1 MGALRP
7 KRGSLATATSKNILL
22 KEGEIF
28 IETPDGGFGSAKG
41 KIKIGDGVTRYA
53 DLGYFLE
60 SGSGINTRVDK
71 STGTVTTSGWSS
83 TVDPDGFYTQ
93 IVSIPNKDIT
103 SGTILINTVAS
114 DSSSDEQVA
123 GYMLI
128 KKIVPTT
135 DGFICYA
142 TTKPTL
148 NVSIDFFY
156 TVLYSDTSLD
166 ITPASIGAIAEPA
179 VSGTN
184 GQVLA
189 TDGQG
194 GTSWVNVQSSG
205 ALSPCGTVTFANLP
219 SISTANVGDMYNVS
233 DAFTST
239 ADFKE
244 GSGHSVPAGANVYKT
259 SDGKWDILAGVIV
272 TGVKGNKE
280 TNYRLG
286 NVNLTP
292 ANIGAASI
300 SEQYAECSTARN
312 VTAKTVTLAG
322 FKLETGARI
331 SVRFTDTGTSNPER
345 GHITLNV
352 NGTGAKK
359 IVDGHTNMTILGYTS
374 GGLFYNN
381 IVNDFIYDGTYWV
394 YMNRD
399 NNTTYSSKAAASG
412 GTATSLCTT
421 GEKYTWNNKQNTLTF
436 DNVPT
441 KNSNNPVKSGGVF
454 SALGVPK
461 IDTTTGVMYLE
472 GGAAFSGNIDS
483 TPTANSNNA
492 VASGG
497 TKTYVDNAVNTAM
510 DNCKMAV
517 FTKTLTLVAIDR
529 AWGSVYESI
538 GQSIDIS
545 SLGLSSIPKAVFL
558 GVTSTTGAI
567 MYELSNVTSSKIDFY
582 LVRGNSVTVS
592 SVKVNALVLY

>member
-93 IVSIPNKDIT
+93 TVSIPNKDIT

-114 DSSSDEQVA
+114 DTSTDEQVA

-219 SISTANVGDMYNVS
+219 SISTANVGDMYNIS
-233 DAFTST
+233 DAFTTT
-239 ADFKE
+239 ADFNE

-272 TGVKGNKE
+272 TGVKGDKE
-280 TNYRLG
+280 QTFRLG

-292 ANIGAASI
+292 ANVGAI
-300 SEQYAECSTARN
+300 AEPSTDGSNGQVLATNGQGGRSWVN
-312 VTAKTVTLAG
+312 VQ
-322 FKLETGARI
+322 
-331 SVRFTDTGTSNPER
+331 SP
-345 GHITLNV
+345 
-352 NGTGAKK
+352 
-359 IVDGHTNMTILGYTS
+359 
-374 GGLFYNN
+374 
-381 IVNDFIYDGTYWV
+381 
-394 YMNRD
+394 
-399 NNTTYSSKAAASG
+399 
-412 GTATSLCTT
+412 
-421 GEKYTWNNKQNTLTF
+421 LTF
-436 DNVPT
+436 DNTPT
-441 KNSNNPVKSGGVF
+441 QNSNNPVKSGGIF

-497 TKTYVDNAVNTAM
+497 TKTYVDNLTSFLS
-510 DNCKMAV
+510 
-517 FTKTLTLVAIDR
+517 FTHFVQIPFTTSVLDSIKAAFENDTIPLDIYGITL
-529 AWGSVYESI
+529 G
-538 GQSIDIS
+538 
-545 SLGLSSIPKAVFL
+545 
-558 GVTSTTGAI
+558 
-567 MYELSNVTSSKIDFY
+567 M
-582 LVRGNSVTVS
+582 VRGNAGSQRVIVIAQNQKLSTTQTRYAAIYFGAYTAPRFLQKQDGTDWTDV
-592 SVKVNALVLY
+592 AL

>member
-7 KRGSLATATSKNILL
+7 KRGRLATAISKNILL

-28 IETPDGGFGSAKG
+28 IETPDGGFGSGKG
-41 KIKIGDGVTRYA
+41 KIKIGDGVTRYG

-60 SGSGINTRVDK
+60 SGSGVNTRVDK
-71 STGTVTTSGWSS
+71 STGTVTSSGWSS
-83 TVDPDGFYTQ
+83 TVDPEGFYTQ
-93 IVSIPNKDIT
+93 TVSIPNKDIT

-114 DSSSDEQVA
+114 DTSSDEQVA

-142 TTKPTL
+142 TTKPSL

-166 ITPASIGAIAEPA
+166 ITPASIGAIADPA

-194 GTSWVNVQSSG
+194 GTSWITVQSSG
-205 ALSPCGTVTFANLP
+205 AFNPCGTVTFANLP
-219 SISTANVGDMYNVS
+219 SISTANVGDMYNIS
-233 DAFTST
+233 DAFTTT

-259 SDGKWDILAGVIV
+259 SDSKWDILAGVTV

-286 NVNLTP
+286 NVNITA
-292 ANIGAASI
+292 ANVGAAAI

-312 VTAKTVTLAG
+312 VAAKTVTLAG
-322 FKLETGARI
+322 FKLETGTRI
-331 SVRFTDTGTSNPER
+331 SVRFTNTGTTNPAS
-345 GHITLNV
+345 GNITLNV
-352 NGTGAKK
+352 NGTGAKE
-359 IVDGHTNMTILGYTS
+359 IVDGRSNMAKITYTYNW
-374 GGLFYNN
+374 FYGNQ
-381 IVNDFIYDGTYWV
+381 VNDFIYDGTYWV
-394 YMNRD
+394 MTNRD

-421 GEKYTWNNKQNTLTF
+421 GEKYTWNHKQDALTF
-436 DNVPT
+436 DSVPT
-441 KNSNNPVKSGGVF
+441 QNSDNPVKSGGIF
-454 SALGVPK
+454 STMAVPK
-461 IDTTTGVMYLE
+461 YDAVNRREYYE

-483 TPTANSNNA
+483 TPTAGSNNA

-497 TKTYVDNAVNTAM
+497 TKTYVDNAVSRKTEYFISSTSGTTQTINIGAAPTENRTFLFACGFHTNHVLEFIAM
-510 DNCKMAV
+510 SGA
-517 FTKTLTLVAIDR
+517 
-529 AWGSVYESI
+529 GSVVHI
-538 GQSIDIS
+538 PIAN
-545 SLGLSSIPKAVFL
+545 SSINSISGISYDAST
-558 GVTSTTGAI
+558 GVMTITVLNNPFTNGR
-567 MYELSNVTSSKIDFY
+567 MTRLS
-582 LVRGNSVTVS
+582 
-592 SVKVNALVLY
+592 